1 MPLLAIQKMDH
12 SGLDSKSRKTSLW
25 TIMTVQVIED
35 GSLDQGTAGKDRG
48 KLIFGYALKVESVGL
63 TDGLDIR
70 EREKRA

>member
-1 MPLLAIQKMDH
+1 M
-12 SGLDSKSRKTSLW
+12 W

-35 GSLDQGTAGKDRG
+35 GSLDQGTARKDRG
-48 KLIFGYALKVESVGL
+48 KLIFGYALKIESVGL